1 MIRKLIYTLA
11 VVLVLIT
18 GALSFIDKPNSTTS
32 NNQSTIKTLKKEK
45 MKIKI
50 WSDIMCPFCYIGK
63 RKLENALKEFKHKEA
78 IEIEWKSY
86 QLNPDLKYQPGVN
99 AYDYLAKVKGQTRE
113 WSVKMHEY
121 VTDMAKGVGLHYDFE
136 KSVIANSFNAHR
148 LIQMAKQNGLGDMA
162 EERLFKAYFCEGANM
177 EDQDALIRI
186 GKEIGLN
193 EGEVKQML
201 ASDKFKSEVENDVAE
216 AYKIGVNG
224 VPFFVINNKYA
235 ISGAQDS
242 KVFLDALNKSYEEF
256 QKENP
261 TATFK
266 TVDGKVCTSEGECK

>member
-1 MIRKLIYTLA
+1 MILA
-11 VVLVLIT
+11 FK
-18 GALSFIDKPNSTTS
+18 S
-32 NNQSTIKTLKKEK
+32 QIKTEEIKQVSFVKEIKTAK
-45 MKIKI
+45 MKIQI

-63 RKLENALKEFKHKEA
+63 RKLENALNQFKHKEE

-121 VTDMAKGVGLHYDFE
+121 VTDMATEVGLHYDFN

-148 LIQMAKQNGLGDMA
+148 LIQMAKQIGLGDAA

-177 EDQDALIRI
+177 EDEVSLVSL

-193 EGEVKQML
+193 ENEVKQML
-201 ASDKFKSEVENDVAE
+201 ASDAYKKDVEKDIEE
-216 AYKIGVNG
+216 AYKIGVKG
-224 VPFFVINNKYA
+224 VPFFVVNNKYA
-235 ISGAQDS
+235 VSGAQDT
-242 KVFLDALNKSYEEF
+242 KVFLDVLNKSFEEF
-256 QKENP
+256 QREN
-261 TATFK
+261 TKQTVK
-266 TVDGKVCTSEGECK
+266 VVDGKVCTPEGLCK